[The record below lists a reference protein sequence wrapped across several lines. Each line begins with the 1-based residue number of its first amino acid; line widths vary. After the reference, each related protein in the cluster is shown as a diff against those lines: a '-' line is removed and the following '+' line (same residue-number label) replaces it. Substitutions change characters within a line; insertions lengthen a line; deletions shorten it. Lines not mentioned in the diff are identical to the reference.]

1 MRACSASNSNT
12 VSIVG
17 SGTPIVAKHRF
28 AIFAMVSLSID
39 PDVAASAQ
47 QAQMLHGKPRR
58 CDDGWPARPRFDR
71 STLRAGKNDAMLA
84 GQLAQ
89 ALSDSRVSGCYTRAR
104 VWNFPS
110 GTAAQRG
117 SPVATNGGGEGAA
130 AQTCAKTDQPVICA
144 HTKHVGV
151 THHGVQQTAM
161 IPDDAG
167 VPVEPD
173 VYPIAA

>member
-1 MRACSASNSNT
+1 GAEPRVRACSASNSNT

-84 GQLAQ
+84 GTACTSPFGFAREWVLHARPCTGGIFH
-89 ALSDSRVSGCYTRAR
+89 RVRQRSGGVQWQRMAVARAR
-104 VWNFPS
+104 LRPFRPQVWLRCKPRDTRTRRQYS
-110 GTAAQRG
+110 R
-117 SPVATNGGGEGAA
+117 PVARR
-130 AQTCAKTDQPVICA
+130 
-144 HTKHVGV
+144 
-151 THHGVQQTAM
+151 
-161 IPDDAG
+161 
-167 VPVEPD
+167 
-173 VYPIAA
+173 